1 VTDYHNYPLS
11 FRDHKATM
19 VARTLSSRNFP
30 TDTVRELLKPSQ
42 EAATLLGLIFK
53 NRSLLGLN
61 FFGVTS

>member
-1 VTDYHNYPLS
+1 
-11 FRDHKATM
+11 M